1 MVTSALLFDY
11 TVLSHSLLPI
21 QQNGAHGPIAAGF
34 GKSDS
39 GGLGL
44 QQGQDRRGGG
54 KMGGTD
60 SGREGGGVNRQ
71 REGGKAGGRE
81 DGRDGQWEGGRGS
94 KQTEG
99 GREGREGGKEA
110 QINNEE
116 LRHHCHVVSTLPS
129 TSLSP
134 RMGAAISYTESSTTS
149 FKLA

>member
-21 QQNGAHGPIAAGF
+21 RQNGAHGPIAAGF

-60 SGREGGGVNRQ
+60 SGREGG
-71 REGGKAGGRE
+71 
-81 DGRDGQWEGGRGS
+81 RGS
-94 KQTEG
+94 EQTEG

-116 LRHHCHVVSTLPS
+116 LRNHCHVVSTLPS

-134 RMGAAISYTESSTTS
+134 RMGAAISYTESTTTS